1 MNEPLDPRANDR
13 LWAIY
18 AEWRDAAPPDVRA
31 NLDALGQNGIH
42 FSGAVADGRATVYV
56 SAITDRGLEQL
67 MEIDGATIGLTV
79 VGGEI
84 IFSSDD

>member
-18 AEWRDAAPPDVRA
+18 VEWKNAAPPDVRA
-31 NLDALGQNGIH
+31 NLDALGPNDIQI
-42 FSGAVADGRATVYV
+42 SGEVADGRATIYV
-56 SAITDRGLEQL
+56 SATTDRGVEQL
-67 MEIDGATIGLTV
+67 MEVDGATIGLTV